1 MTLFRQIALL
11 ISLVFI
17 ALLSAMT
24 WNDFRH
30 SSRFI
35 QGQMQSA
42 AQDMAN
48 TLGIAIASLGQGAD
62 PAVVETFF
70 NASFDSGYLSRIE
83 LRSPEGAPIFTKQ
96 QSINI
101 REVPDWFINLV
112 PLEPATGESQ
122 VIQNWMPLGT
132 LRITVHPGY
141 AYADMYISF
150 KAMLLW
156 FAAIAGSG
164 LLAMWGFLH
173 LILKPLR
180 AVEDHA
186 EAIHE
191 NRFIQQTSIPKTR
204 ELRRVVEAMNRMVGK
219 VRTVFTEQ
227 AESINRYHT
236 MLYRDELTGLG
247 NRRHLLAE
255 IEELCQDETTR
266 RGCLLVIHFHGLER
280 LAKHHGYKKTDELI
294 VSLARLME
302 RSVGKKARQY
312 CARINKSE
320 LASYIPGDVGAASI
334 VAEQILESFRETLNA
349 SKSEED
355 AAWLCAG
362 IAEVLPDS
370 SVGSLLSAVDFA
382 LTQAKTAGEYS
393 IFHESKSDLALP
405 QGKMEWRSWLEESLA
420 QHRFFLV
427 AQPIHDRNG
436 KVVHREVFV
445 RLRNEE
451 GLAIPAGVFMPVAD
465 ALGIDYS
472 IELEVFRM
480 VLALRGEAA
489 SAPVSVNISS
499 TFLVD
504 ADALA
509 SLELFM
515 REHADASSTMLQI
528 EASHFTLTQH
538 PHPAEAIAERARQ
551 IGCRFG
557 IDNLDLSL
565 SLDLL
570 QVLRPHF
577 VKVNARTLTDMMKE
591 PGAPGLQ
598 ALRSLTSGLD
608 IELMAVGIESKEVHD
623 AMLEAGV
630 DALQGHYIGEPEE
643 LA

>member
-30 SSRFI
+30 SSKFI
-35 QGQMQSA
+35 QGQMQTA

-48 TLGIAIASLGQGAD
+48 TMGIGIASLGQGAD

-83 LRSPEGAPIFTKQ
+83 LRSPEGESIFSKQ
-96 QSINI
+96 QNI
-101 REVPDWFINLV
+101 DIRDVPDWFIRLM
-112 PLEPATGESQ
+112 PIKPATGQSQ
-122 VIQNWMPLGT
+122 VMQNWMRLGT
-132 LRITVHPGY
+132 LTITVHPGY
-141 AYADMYISF
+141 AYADMYSGF
-150 KAMLLW
+150 KAMLFW
-156 FAAIAGSG
+156 FAVISG
-164 LLAMWGFLH
+164 IGLVAMWGFLH
-173 LILKPLR
+173 LILQPLR
-180 AVEDHA
+180 AVEEQA
-186 EAIHE
+186 EAIQE
-191 NRFIQQTSIPKTR
+191 NRFIQQPSLPKTR

-219 VRTVFTEQ
+219 VRTVFADQ

-247 NRRHLLAE
+247 NRRQLLAE
-255 IEELCQDETTR
+255 IEELCQDETAQ
-266 RGCLLVIHFHGLER
+266 RGCLLVIHFHGLEG
-280 LAKHHGYKKTDELI
+280 LAKQYGYKKTDELI
-294 VSLARLME
+294 VSLARLLE

-320 LASYIPGDVGAASI
+320 LASYIPGDVGACSI
-334 VAEQILESFRETLNA
+334 VAEQILESFREILNA
-349 SKSEED
+349 NKSEED

-362 IAEVLPDS
+362 IAEVLPES
-370 SVGSLLSAVDFA
+370 SVGSLLSTVDFA

-393 IFHESKSDLALP
+393 IFHKAESDLTLP
-405 QGKMEWRSWLEESLA
+405 QGKMEWRSWLEDSLA

-436 KVVHREVFV
+436 KVAHREVFV
-445 RLRNEE
+445 RLRNEQ
-451 GLAIPAGVFMPVAD
+451 GHTIPAGVFMPVAD
-465 ALGIDYS
+465 ALGIDFS

-504 ADALA
+504 AEALA

-515 REHADASSTMLQI
+515 REHAEASSTMLQI
-528 EASHFTLTQH
+528 EASHFTLAQH
-538 PHPAEAIAERARQ
+538 PHPAEAIAERARK

-577 VKVNARTLTDMMKE
+577 VKINARTLTDMMKE

-598 ALRSLTSGLD
+598 ALRSLTNGLD
-608 IELMAVGIESKEVHD
+608 IELMAVGIETEEVHD
-623 AMLEAGV
+623 AMLKAGV
-630 DALQGHYIGEPEE
+630 DALQGHHIGKPEK
-643 LA
+643 LT